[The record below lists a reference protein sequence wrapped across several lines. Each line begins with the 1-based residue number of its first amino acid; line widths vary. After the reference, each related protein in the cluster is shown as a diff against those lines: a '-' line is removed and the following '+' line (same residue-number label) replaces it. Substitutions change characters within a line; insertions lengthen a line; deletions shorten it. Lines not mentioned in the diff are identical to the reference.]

1 MASNSSSISLVDSIQ
16 SHNSNDNINTVYN
29 IPSTNPYLHKP
40 VRPTKSRLRPALPN
54 VFLQVPGSD
63 GRSSPWKQ
71 RSEPQRQAS
80 FESTTSTM
88 ASTSIDNS
96 ISKEDQV
103 LISEITD
110 GMQYMGGSSP
120 VGSNV
125 STFSTPAITAAANS
139 DATYTIGHS
148 RGFSTCFSVGS
159 TSSLL
164 DPGMM
169 QVDTPKMGTT
179 RPSTRSRGTTS
190 DYESS
195 SGSEYVLADWSTP
208 RIAKTPTL
216 RISSKDLP
224 SLPSCSKGNNRIT
237 SASNCSIYRDRD
249 ESHIN
254 WNTDDD
260 SDVLHIRLPAST
272 TSSSLVVVG
281 KKRSLS
287 TRMQEQGSFNPEQ
300 STIKYDENPSRAS
313 IKRKNQELKA
323 EKQASKTART
333 KERNMRI
340 KLEDPKVKNASTEI
354 DSIFGI
360 GKEESKAMRCGYA
373 GLGIAYDKRTWKA
386 TDDFQSL

>member
-1 MASNSSSISLVDSIQ
+1 
-16 SHNSNDNINTVYN
+16 
-29 IPSTNPYLHKP
+29 
-40 VRPTKSRLRPALPN
+40 
-54 VFLQVPGSD
+54 
-63 GRSSPWKQ
+63 
-71 RSEPQRQAS
+71 
-80 FESTTSTM
+80 M
-88 ASTSIDNS
+88 ASTSNDNT
-96 ISKEDQV
+96 ISKEDQL
-103 LISEITD
+103 LIPEITD
-110 GMQYMGGSSP
+110 GMQYMRGSSP

-125 STFSTPAITAAANS
+125 SQLSTPAMTAAADS
-139 DATYTIGHS
+139 GAASTIGHS
-148 RGFSTCFSVGS
+148 RGFSTCFAVGS

-169 QVDTPKMGTT
+169 RLDTPKMETT
-179 RPSTRSRGTTS
+179 RPSTRSRGFTS
-190 DYESS
+190 DYGSS
-195 SGSEYVLADWSTP
+195 SGSEYLLTDWSTP

-216 RISSKDLP
+216 RISCKDLP
-224 SLPSCSKGNNRIT
+224 SLPSCSKGNNQIP
-237 SASNCSIYRDRD
+237 SASRCPIYRD
-249 ESHIN
+249 ESYIN

-287 TRMQEQGSFNPEQ
+287 TRMQEQEPFNPEQ
-300 STIKYDENPSRAS
+300 SSIKYNVNPSRGS

-323 EKQASKTART
+323 GKQASKIARI

-360 GKEESKAMRCGYA
+360 GKEESKAMRCGYS